1 MATGQAKKAKTI
13 GELKASGYR
22 PVSVREELRRNLI
35 RMIREKKDIF
45 PGIVGYDD
53 TVIPQVKNA
62 VISGQDIIFLG
73 ERGQAKSRVMRLLV
87 NLLDEEVP
95 VIRGCEVNDNPLA
108 PICRGC
114 RDHVAAEGD
123 GTEIAWLPRT
133 ARYGEKLATPDI
145 TIADLIGD
153 VDPIKVAEG
162 RYLSDELTI
171 HYGLIPRT
179 NRGIFCIN
187 ELPDLAER
195 LQVGLFNL
203 MEESDVQIRG
213 YHLRLPLDVL
223 LVASANPED
232 YTSRG
237 RIITPL
243 KDRYGA
249 QIRTHYPTTIENEIA
264 IMDQERRRFEGDE
277 FEVFVP
283 RYMKEIVAEITHLAR
298 RSADINQRSGVSVRV
313 SIANYE
319 TLISNAVRRAVTLG
333 EKLAVPRITDLPFLI
348 ASTTGKIELES
359 FEDTKEEKI
368 LDELTR
374 KAVQAVFNR
383 YYQLPKME
391 DLVLQFNSG
400 FSVEVSETMGAR
412 SYLRNAKEI
421 VGLPAAVKIVDDSE
435 RPEAV
440 ASAVEFVLEGLHLS
454 KRLNKSRL
462 QGKTVYRR

>member
-1 MATGQAKKAKTI
+1 MATGQKRAQTI
-13 GELKASGYR
+13 GELKASGYT
-22 PVSVREELRRNLI
+22 PVSVREELRRNMI
-35 RMIREKKDIF
+35 RLIREKKNIF

-73 ERGQAKSRVMRLLV
+73 ERGQAKSRIMRLLV
-87 NLLDEEVP
+87 NLLDPEVP

-108 PICRGC
+108 PICRAC
-114 RDHVAAEGD
+114 RDHITAEGD
-123 GTEIAWLPRT
+123 ATEIEWLPRN

-213 YHLRLPLDVL
+213 YHLRLALDVL

-249 QIRTHYPTTIENEIA
+249 QIRTHYPVTIAEEIA
-264 IMDQERRRFEGDE
+264 IMDQERRQFSGDE

-283 RYMKEIVAEITHLAR
+283 KYMKEIVAEVTHLAR

-319 TLISNAVRRAVTLG
+319 TIISNAIRRAVTLG
-333 EKLAVPRITDLPFLI
+333 EKLAVPRVTDLPFMV

-359 FEDTKEEKI
+359 FEETKEEKI

-383 YYQLPKME
+383 YYQVPKLEEIVM
-391 DLVLQFNSG
+391 QFNGG
-400 FSVEVSETMGAR
+400 FSVETAETMPAK
-412 SYLRNAKEI
+412 SYVRDVKDIA
-421 VGLPAAVKIVDDSE
+421 GLATAVKVVEDSE
-435 RPEAV
+435 RPETI
-440 ASAVEFVLEGLHLS
+440 ASAVEFIFEGLHLN
-454 KRLNKSRL
+454 KRLNRSRL
-462 QGKTVYRR
+462 EGRTVYRK